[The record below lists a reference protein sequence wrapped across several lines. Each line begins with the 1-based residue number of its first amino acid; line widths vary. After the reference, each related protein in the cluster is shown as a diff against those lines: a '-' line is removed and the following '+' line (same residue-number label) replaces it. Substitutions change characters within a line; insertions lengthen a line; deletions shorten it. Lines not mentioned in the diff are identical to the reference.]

1 MWEILLPLKLI
12 FLEVK
17 KRMNSYNSLPPLQN
31 SKVTAAFKALSQ
43 KSKAL
48 FIVIFLVGFSSFA
61 QQTARVKG
69 IVFNENNQPISG
81 VSVAFLDQTV
91 VSNENGF
98 YILSIPAN
106 TSGRL
111 FFSHLTYKSH
121 SIVFEL
127 KPNEDYEY
135 NPVLKTNI
143 EEIGAIVI
151 DNRGR
156 KRVEGVTHIEPQ
168 TVRLIPGANAGV
180 ENIIKTLP
188 GVYSNNELSTQYNV
202 RGGNYDENL
211 VYVNEIEIYRPFLI
225 RSGQQEGLSFTNTDM
240 VGNIDFSAGGFQS
253 KFGDK
258 LSSVLDITYRTPTRF
273 GASAEASFLGGSL
286 TLEGVSKDQK
296 WAAIVGG
303 RYRDNSLLVNSQ
315 DTETNF
321 RPRFADVQSYV
332 TFTPN
337 KQWQFSFLGNISSN
351 RYDYEPL
358 VKRTKFGTIDNPT
371 ELSVFYEGQEKDQYT
386 TYFGAL
392 KTTYLVNENFNL
404 KLIGSLYHATE
415 QEHFDILGQY
425 RLGEVETNIGS
436 DNFGE
441 VEFTRGIGSQLNHGR
456 NNLDALI
463 ANLELKGFHY
473 LGKNQVEWG
482 VKYTREDLRDRLVE
496 WEVID
501 SAGFSLNPPIGY
513 PTNDQPYN
521 PYTGP
526 LVPYQNVRATNF
538 TTIDRLSGFVQ
549 FNRRGTIN
557 EHEIWYNLG
566 VRAHNWTVSGEGI
579 ESSNQ
584 TVFSP
589 RGQFAIK
596 PNWQHDMVFRAS
608 VGMYHQPPM
617 YRELRNQE
625 GEVVSDV
632 KAQKSIHYVIS
643 NDYSFK
649 LWERPFKLISEYYY
663 KSMDDV
669 NPYTLENVRIRYS
682 AQNNAKAFATG
693 FDMRLNGEFV
703 PGTESW
709 FSFGWMKTEENIED
723 RGYIARPTDQRL
735 KFGALFQDYMP
746 NIPNV
751 KVYLNLV
758 YNTGLPGGS
767 PSYADPYVYQNRLKD
782 YRRAD
787 VGFSYVFIDASN
799 PEITDRTGLFKNFKE
814 FSVGLEI
821 FNLFNNQNAI
831 TNTWVRDVYTKQQYG
846 IPNYLTTRVFSLK
859 LNMRI

>member
-1 MWEILLPLKLI
+1 MSKFLAVLFLLTGI
-12 FLEVK
+12 C
-17 KRMNSYNSLPPLQN
+17 
-31 SKVTAAFKALSQ
+31 AFS
-43 KSKAL
+43 
-48 FIVIFLVGFSSFA
+48 
-61 QQTARVKG
+61 QQTSRVKG
-69 IVFNENNQPISG
+69 VILNEKNEAVEG
-81 VSVAFLDQTV
+81 VSVSFSQAKTI
-91 VSNENGF
+91 SNKNGF
-98 YILSIPAN
+98 YMLEIPSNEEGQLIFTHLSFEP
-106 TSGRL
+106 
-111 FFSHLTYKSH
+111 Y
-121 SIVFEL
+121 IVTLKL
-127 KPNEDYEY
+127 KPNEDFEFH
-135 NPVLKTNI
+135 PVLNANSEQLGTV
-143 EEIGAIVI
+143 VI
-151 DNRGR
+151 TSDGR
-156 KRVEGVTHIEPQ
+156 KRIEGVTALDPKTI
-168 TVRLIPGANAGV
+168 RLIPGANAGI
-180 ENIIKTLP
+180 ENVLKTLP

-240 VGNIDFSAGGFQS
+240 VDNIDFSAGGFQS

-258 LSSVLDITYRTPTRF
+258 LSSVLDITYRNPTRL
-273 GASAEASFLGGSL
+273 GARAEASFLGGSI
-286 TLEGVSKDQK
+286 TLEGVSKNQK
-296 WAAIVGG
+296 WSGIVGG

-321 RPRFADVQSYV
+321 KPTFADIQSYI

-337 KQWQFSFLGNISSN
+337 KKWQFSFLGNISSN
-351 RYDYEPL
+351 KYDYQPL
-358 VKRTKFGTIDNPT
+358 VRRTKFGTVDNPT
-371 ELSVFYEGQEKDQYT
+371 ELSVFYEGQEKDQYN

-392 KTTYLVNENFNL
+392 KSTYLINDNSSL
-404 KLIGSLYHATE
+404 KFIGSVYHATE

-425 RLGEVETNIGS
+425 RLGEVDSNIGS
-436 DNFGE
+436 DDFGD

-456 NNLDALI
+456 NNLDAFI

-473 LGKNQVEWG
+473 LGKNQLEWG
-482 VKYTREDLRDRLVE
+482 VKYTREDIRDRLVE

-501 SAGFSLNPPIGY
+501 SAGFSLNPPLGY
-513 PTNDQPYN
+513 PANDQPYN
-521 PYTGP
+521 PYVGP

-549 FNRRGTIN
+549 LNRRGSLGTN
-557 EHEIWYNLG
+557 EIWYNLG
-566 VRAHNWTVSGEGI
+566 VRAHNWSVTGDEIS
-579 ESSNQ
+579 SSNQ

-596 PNWQHDMVFRAS
+596 PDWEKDMIFRFS

-617 YRELRNQE
+617 YRELRNQL
-625 GEVVSDV
+625 GEVVADV
-632 KAQKSIHYVIS
+632 KAQQSIHYVLS
-643 NDYSFK
+643 HDYSFK
-649 LWERPFKLISEYYY
+649 LWERPFKLVSEAFY
-663 KSMDDV
+663 KSMTDV
-669 NPYTLENVRIRYS
+669 NPYTLENVRIRYR
-682 AQNNAKAFATG
+682 ADNNAEAYAVG
-693 FDMRLNGEFV
+693 FDTRLNGEFV

-709 FSFGWMKTEENIED
+709 FSFGYLQTEENID
-723 RGYIARPTDQRL
+723 NRGYIARPTDQRL
-735 KFGALFQDYMP
+735 KFGILFQDYMP

-787 VGFSYVFIDASN
+787 VGFSYVFVDSSKEN
-799 PEITDRTGLFKNFKE
+799 LQNNGLFKNFKE

-831 TNTWVRDVYTKQQYG
+831 TNTWVRDVYTKFQYG

-859 LNMRI
+859 LSMRI